1 MQRQLG
7 AIQQNTSARSSVID
21 LVDEHR
27 QEKADR
33 PANRFIA
40 PPFAFQASPA
50 ADSYF
55 NYYSRLSTFNYD
67 TSSTVG
73 ALLCCIEHNTNS
85 SAIIVGP
92 LFIERSLRGI

>member
-1 MQRQLG
+1 MMQRQLG

-67 TSSTVG
+67 TSSTM
-73 ALLCCIEHNTNS
+73 LERCC
-85 SAIIVGP
+85 AV
-92 LFIERSLRGI
+92 